1 MKTHFKTETLQFILD
16 LKANNDRRWFLENKN
31 RYDLARQEFLEFV
44 DEWIKE
50 VTRFDESAVDQKA
63 KDIIFRIYR
72 DVRFSNDKRPY
83 KDHFGAYLAAGG
95 RKSVY
100 PGYYF
105 HLCPGGH
112 SFLAGGVWMPPA
124 AHLKAIRQEIDYNFD
139 EFTSIIN
146 NPAFTR
152 YFNPELSGDALKTV
166 PKGYDAT
173 NPALPYLKFK
183 SWTAIYPI
191 TDNQLVQ
198 NDLLPT
204 ILKAVQ
210 AVQPLKEFLLRPML
224 EVSAEEK

>member
-139 EFTSIIN
+139 EFTGIIN